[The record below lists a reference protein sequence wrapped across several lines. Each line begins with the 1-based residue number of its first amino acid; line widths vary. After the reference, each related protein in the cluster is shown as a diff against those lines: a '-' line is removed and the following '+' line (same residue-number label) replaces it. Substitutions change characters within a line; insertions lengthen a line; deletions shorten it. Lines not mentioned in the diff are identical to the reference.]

1 MDKFESRKDRIAA
14 GICDTEI
21 ETDNKIKN
29 ILLNSSAIS
38 GCGKKL
44 T

>member
-1 MDKFESRKDRIAA
+1 MDEYKSRKDRAAA
-14 GICDTEI
+14 GICNTEI
-21 ETDNKIKN
+21 ETDNIIKD